1 MTTSLLET
9 RGVWQSFGGLIIAI
23 SLARP
28 QGLVGLFSPRRKEAA
43 R

>member
-1 MTTSLLET
+1 LI
-9 RGVWQSFGGLIIAI
+9 VYGGLIVAI

-28 QGLVGLFSPRRKEAA
+28 QGLVGLFSPRRKEAV